1 MKRIQTLDRRLL
13 ILFSIIPVGC
23 LLAIMGGLL
32 IGVVLFPSAAPGG
45 QISNMSQ
52 AHVEDF
58 VKTVAA
64 EYAADGD
71 LPKARARLQE
81 LDVPNPEQYVAF
93 LADQYIQQGRAKDDP
108 DLLNVI
114 HLAEALG
121 TSTKSMIA
129 YIATATPLPTPTFTS
144 TPTPPPTN
152 TPIPPTNT
160 PVPADTAVPADTP
173 IPPTN
178 TPAAT
183 NTPAPPAATNT
194 PAPPTDTP
202 VPTPPPVD
210 FVVSKV
216 QMFTKAENG
225 GCLGAHNIFVNVTD
239 VNGTPL
245 TGAKIGDPPFNNF
258 VRVTGEK
265 NEPLAPLGHPI
276 GHKLAEIDL
285 YKQGTQLKVLEY
297 PVGNPVTSELS
308 QKLSTNDWEIPIPW
322 LIQAGYCSSDADCQ
336 ARWNSGVAGVGA
348 NSLCW
353 GHYSF
358 YLEFKA
364 THPF

>member
-1 MKRIQTLDRRLL
+1 MKRIQNLDRRLL

-23 LLAIMGGLL
+23 LLAIIGGLL
-32 IGVVLFPSAAPGG
+32 IGAVFLPNQLPGA
-45 QISNMSQ
+45 QISDMSQ

-93 LADQYIQQGRAKDDP
+93 LADQYIQQGRAKNDP

-129 YIATATPLPTPTFTS
+129 YIATATPLPTPAFTP

-152 TPIPPTNT
+152 TPIPPTET
-160 PVPADTAVPADTP
+160 PVPADTAVPTDTP
-173 IPPTN
+173 IPPTE

-183 NTPAPPAATNT
+183 NTPAPPTETPT
-194 PAPPTDTP
+194 PAPPA
-202 VPTPPPVD
+202 VD
-210 FVVSKV
+210 FKTSVH
-216 QMFTKAENG
+216 MLTKQENG
-225 GCLGAHNIFVNVTD
+225 GCLGNHHIFIDVRD
-239 VNGTPL
+239 VNGGPL
-245 TGAKIGDPPFNNF
+245 LGAKISDTFNNF
-258 VRVTGEK
+258 TLTSGDK
-265 NEPLAPLGHPI
+265 NEPFFSYGD
-276 GHKLAEIDL
+276 KLAEVEL
-285 YKQGTQLKVLEY
+285 HKNGGFELKITEY
-297 PVGNPVTSELS
+297 PAGNPVSSEVTPLLAS
-308 QKLSTNDWEIPIPW
+308 DDWKIPIPW
-322 LIQAGYCSSDADCQ
+322 LIQAGYCNSEPECTTL
-336 ARWNSGVAGVGA
+336 WNSGVAGVGS

-353 GHYSF
+353 GHYSYF
-358 YLEFKA
+358 VTFQA